1 MAYKVFQANPAYDTP
16 ADLYT
21 VPSAKEAVISTI
33 AVCNFGATDTFSIWI
48 RKAGDTAADVHL
60 LAYEVGVDANET
72 FFITAGVA
80 LATTDVITVEAA
92 TADMTFQAFVNE
104 VDV

>member
-1 MAYKVFQANPAYDTP
+1 MAYKVFQANPAAGTP

-33 AVCNFGATDTFSIWI
+33 AVCNFGATNTFTI
-48 RKAGDTAADVHL
+48 RIRPAGASAANVHF
-60 LAYEVGVDANET
+60 LAHTVSVLANET
-72 FFITAGVA
+72 FFITCGIA
-80 LATTDVITVEAA
+80 LAATDVVTVISPSASF
-92 TADMTFQAFVNE
+92 TFTAFVNE

>member
-1 MAYKVFQANPAYDTP
+1 MAYKVFQSNPAATTP

-33 AVCNFGATDTFSIWI
+33 AICNHGAGDTFTIWI
-48 RKAGDTAADVHL
+48 RKAGATAADVHL

-72 FFITAGVA
+72 FFITAGIA
-80 LATTDVITVEAA
+80 LATTDVVTVEAGS
-92 TADMTFQAFVNE
+92 ADMTFQAFVNE